1 MSNSA
6 ACVTCIDGA
15 YSTIQGASSMDA
27 CDLTVPSTLSTS
39 EQIAS
44 AEPITSSK
52 SSVVTIFQFK
62 VSYQLAEI
70 TDVIR
75 GKMVLV
81 VSSLLSVQANR
92 VILSFSQVSM
102 TQRNLLVAE
111 TLAGVLV
118 SVGLADLYGSESA
131 TVLASQISQDVIN
144 AKMVDVGLKPVQLIV
159 TTATS
164 LTTIPGSR
172 VLIP

>member
-1 MSNSA
+1 MSTLA
-6 ACVTCIDGA
+6 ACVTCIDGT

-27 CDLTVPSTLSTS
+27 CGSTVTPTLSTS
-39 EQIAS
+39 ELIAS
-44 AEPITSSK
+44 PEPITSSK

-81 VSSLLSVQANR
+81 VSLLLSVQANR

-102 TQRNLLVAE
+102 TQRSLPVAE

-118 SVGLADLYGSESA
+118 SVGLADLYGSESE

-144 AKMVDVGLKPVQLIV
+144 AKMVDVGLKPVQLIL

-164 LTTIPGSR
+164 MKTIPGSL
-172 VLIP
+172 V